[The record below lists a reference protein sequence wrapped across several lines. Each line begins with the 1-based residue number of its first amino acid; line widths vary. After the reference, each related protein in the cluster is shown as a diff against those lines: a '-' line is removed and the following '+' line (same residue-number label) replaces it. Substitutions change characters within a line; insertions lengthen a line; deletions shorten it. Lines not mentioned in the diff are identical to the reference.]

1 MASPSNVE
9 DLVGLAS
16 RVSSLPDESLAQ
28 LTQQEGIESLI
39 AATEMKDREVTRAE
53 AAAQPQENTTVLD
66 NLIQRAIGVPNNPMG
81 ITGNPMDIPQDPM
94 MMQANVPQTGMRNPP
109 LSRMPENTMPELA
122 PEMLRQQ
129 VPAARVG
136 GLIRKFDNG
145 GQFAYN
151 PYFQEALAQTFQG
164 MTPQELIAAGADP
177 SQIQRASGEY
187 AQRLQETPESIASV
201 YNPLVVEQRENLLKR
216 EEMGRN
222 YGYVPPEMYDQPII
236 PQKSL
241 DEYHQEQARTGLE
254 TDPYFGGAQALGLPT
269 RGGKLDELTTRF
281 FPAGVEPTEFSQPI
295 GGPDMA
301 NIGSGN
307 LVNTVDGGASATTTP
322 PVTGAGD
329 GVTPPNQVI
338 GGPQYGASVPKV
350 DPLVA
355 GATLAHK
362 QQQQVLSQLISSIPN
377 PLGLDATETSTR
389 TELSNFEAEESNRI
403 KELGEEI
410 DQYMLD
416 LDELEEGIPD
426 RDSIKN
432 RIKTQT
438 NLGLAQ
444 AFFNAA
450 EKGSP
455 DFITAMAG
463 AFGDASGV
471 MNKMT
476 GQEQKEIYQHA
487 VDAFNRKATRA
498 NASFTRRQ
506 GLLTEQNRRAT
517 TAATTRTNFLAAL
530 REANDLAQAARDYN
544 FQVYTEAKESA
555 RDARD
560 HEQAL
565 RDWVAGETKNYND
578 TVGTLSRDVQTG
590 VLVDMPQHQRANA
603 LLYAQYGVEPA
614 QVAANIGIDRNLE
627 EVNELYKAA
636 VEAGTSADPLAD
648 AWNQWEERVEDSGI
662 TRYGDRALMTQLR
675 PSLEAV
681 MQRSRDDSGQ
691 INQAAF
697 ISNLEG
703 MRQQDN
709 WNWLDIGSTL

>member
-1 MASPSNVE
+1 
-9 DLVGLAS
+9 
-16 RVSSLPDESLAQ
+16 
-28 LTQQEGIESLI
+28 
-39 AATEMKDREVTRAE
+39 
-53 AAAQPQENTTVLD
+53 
-66 NLIQRAIGVPNNPMG
+66 
-81 ITGNPMDIPQDPM
+81 MDIPQDPM

-145 GQFAYN
+145 GQFAFDNDFAENFLQMY
-151 PYFQEALAQTFQG
+151 G
-164 MTPQELIAAGADP
+164 ITPQVAITGGADP
-177 SQIQRASGEY
+177 LEMRRASGEY
-187 AQRLQETPESIASV
+187 AQRLQETPESIGSV
-201 YNPLVVEQRENLLKR
+201 YNPIYSQNIAMEGRHQRAIADDLAQQR
-216 EEMGRN
+216 
-222 YGYVPPEMYDQPII
+222 
-236 PQKSL
+236 L
-241 DEYHQEQARTGLE
+241 DEHLQEQARTGLE
-254 TDPYFGGAQALGLPT
+254 TDPYFGGAQVRVLPT
-269 RGGKLDELTTRF
+269 RGKKLDELTTRF
-281 FPAGVEPTEFSQPI
+281 FPAGVEPTEFTQPI

-322 PVTGAGD
+322 PVTGAGA

-338 GGPQYGASVPKV
+338 GGPQYGAGSPRQGS
-350 DPLVA
+350 LTAIATA
-355 GATLAHK
+355 GYLE
-362 QQQQVLSQLISSIPN
+362 QQNEIANLINSIPN

-506 GLLTEQNRRAT
+506 GLLTEQSRRAT

-530 REANDLAQAARDYN
+530 KESSDLAQEAYENN
-544 FQVYTEAKESA
+544 FNAYKFALEQDVGAE
-555 RDARD
+555 
-560 HEQAL
+560 EQAQVD
-565 RDWVAGETKNYND
+565 REFIAGQTDIYSQTVDRNARNPVSGTVSDRSQHERWVS
-578 TVGTLSRDVQTG
+578 L
-590 VLVDMPQHQRANA
+590 P
-603 LLYAQYGVEPA
+603 YAQQGVIPA
-614 QVAANIGIDRNLE
+614 QVATNIGIDRNLK

-636 VEAGTSADPLAD
+636 VAAGTSADPLAD
-648 AWNQWEERVEDSGI
+648 AWNQWENDVKESGVS
-662 TRYGDRALMTQLR
+662 RYGDLRLMTQVR

-691 INQAAF
+691 INQAAYM
-697 ISNLEG
+697 SNLEDL
-703 MRQQDN
+703 RQQDN

>member
-1 MASPSNVE
+1 MAVPSNVE
-9 DLVGLAS
+9 DLVGLAG

-39 AATEMKDREVTRAE
+39 AATEMKDREVIRAE
-53 AAAQPQENTTVLD
+53 AAAQPQANTTVLD
-66 NLIQRAIGVPNNPMG
+66 NLIQRSMNTPQNSMMAQQQQGVPQG
-81 ITGNPMDIPQDPM
+81 VPQD
-94 MMQANVPQTGMRNPP
+94 GP
-109 LSRMPENTMPELA
+109 LPRMPERMMPQLA
-122 PEMLRQQ
+122 PELLSQQ
-129 VPAARVG
+129 PPMARVG

-145 GQFAYN
+145 GQFGVDSNFAENFLQMY
-151 PYFQEALAQTFQG
+151 G
-164 MTPQELIAAGADP
+164 ITPQEAITAGADP
-177 SQIQRASGEY
+177 SEMQRASGAY
-187 AQRLQETPESIASV
+187 AQRLQETPESIGSV

-222 YGYVPPEMYDQPII
+222 YEYVPPEMYDQPII

-254 TDPYFGGAQALGLPT
+254 QDSYFGGSQVRDLPT
-269 RGGKLDELTTRF
+269 RGGKIDELTNRF
-281 FPAGVEPTEFSQPI
+281 FSAGVEPAEFAQPI

-301 NIGSGN
+301 NIGSEN
-307 LVNTVDGGASATTTP
+307 LVNTVDGTTP
-322 PVTGAGD
+322 PATGAG
-329 GVTPPNQVI
+329 VTPANQVI
-338 GGPQYGASVPKV
+338 GGPEYGPSVLKV

-355 GATLAHK
+355 SATLAHK
-362 QQQQVLSQLISSIPN
+362 QQQQALNQLISSIPN

-389 TELSNFEAEESNRI
+389 TEISNFESKESDRI
-403 KELGEEI
+403 AKLGDEV
-410 DQYMLD
+410 DQHMLD

-426 RDSIKN
+426 RESIKK

-438 NLGLAQ
+438 SLGMAQ

-487 VDAFNRKATRA
+487 TDAYNRKATKA
-498 NASFTRRQ
+498 NAAFTRRQ
-506 GLLTEQNRRAT
+506 GLLTEQSRRAT

-530 REANDLAQAARDYN
+530 RESNDLAQEAREYN
-544 FQVYTEAKESA
+544 RNIYN
-555 RDARD
+555 DAVANAVDVRD

-565 RDWVAGETKNYND
+565 KDWTASETKNYND
-578 TVGTLSRDVQTG
+578 TVGTLSRNLNTG
-590 VLVDMPQHQRANA
+590 TLTDMSQHQRASA
-603 LLYAQYGVEPA
+603 LTYAQYGVEPA
-614 QVAANIGIDRNLE
+614 QVAANIGIDRNLK

-636 VEAGTSADPLAD
+636 VAAGSSADPLAD
-648 AWNQWEERVEDSGI
+648 AWNQWENNVKESGVS
-662 TRYGDRALMTQLR
+662 RYGDLRLMTQVR

-703 MRQQDN
+703 MRQESG

>member
-145 GQFAYN
+145 GQFAFDKDFAENFLQMY
-151 PYFQEALAQTFQG
+151 G
-164 MTPQELIAAGADP
+164 VTPQVAITGGADP
-177 SQIQRASGEY
+177 SEMRRASGEY
-187 AQRLQETPESIASV
+187 AQRLEETPESIESV
-201 YNPLVVEQRENLLKR
+201 YNPIYSQNIGMEGRYQRAIADDLAQQ
-216 EEMGRN
+216 G
-222 YGYVPPEMYDQPII
+222 
-236 PQKSL
+236 L
-241 DEYHQEQARTGLE
+241 DRHLQEQARTGLE
-254 TDPYFGGAQALGLPT
+254 ADSYFGGARVRDLPT
-269 RGGKLDELTTRF
+269 RGGKLDETETRW
-281 FPAGVEPTEFSQPI
+281 FPSGVEPTEFAQPLPELI
-295 GGPDMA
+295 DLASRDPVV
-301 NIGSGN
+301 
-307 LVNTVDGGASATTTP
+307 VNTPVDNVD
-322 PVTGAGD
+322 VTGAGAD
-329 GVTPPNQVI
+329 GTPTHPDTGI
-338 GGPQYGASVPKV
+338 GGPQYGAGSPRQGS
-350 DPLVA
+350 LTAIATA
-355 GATLAHK
+355 GYLE
-362 QQQQVLSQLISSIPN
+362 QQNEIANLINSIPN

-389 TELSNFEAEESNRI
+389 TELSNFESEESNRI

-506 GLLTEQNRRAT
+506 GLLTEQSRRAT

-530 REANDLAQAARDYN
+530 RESNDLAQEAYENN
-544 FQVYTEAKESA
+544 FNAYKFALEQDVGAE
-555 RDARD
+555 
-560 HEQAL
+560 EQAQAE
-565 RDWVAGETKNYND
+565 REFIAGQTDIYSQ
-578 TVGTLSRDVQTG
+578 TVDRNARNPVSGTVSDR
-590 VLVDMPQHQRANA
+590 PQHERSIS
-603 LLYAQYGVEPA
+603 LPYAQQGVIPA
-614 QVAANIGIDRNLE
+614 QVATNIGIDRNLK

-636 VEAGTSADPLAD
+636 VAAGTSADPLAD
-648 AWNQWEERVEDSGI
+648 AWNQWENDVKESGI
-662 TRYGDRALMTQLR
+662 SRYGDLRLMTQVR

-691 INQAAF
+691 INQAAYM
-697 ISNLEG
+697 SNLEDL
-703 MRQQDN
+703 RQQDN

>member
-1 MASPSNVE
+1 MALPSNVE
-9 DLVGLAS
+9 NLQSLAR
-16 RVSSLPDESLAQ
+16 RVSGLPDESLAQ

-53 AAAQPQENTTVLD
+53 AAAQPQSNTTVLD
-66 NLIQRAIGVPNNPMG
+66 NLIQRAIGVPQNPMG

-109 LSRMPENTMPELA
+109 LPRMPEVTMPDLA

-145 GQFAYN
+145 GQFAFDKDFSENFLQMY
-151 PYFQEALAQTFQG
+151 G
-164 MTPQELIAAGADP
+164 ITPQGAITGGADP
-177 SQIQRASGEY
+177 SEMRRASGEY
-187 AQRLQETPESIASV
+187 AQRLEETPESIETV
-201 YNPLVVEQRENLLKR
+201 YNPIYSDLINRPDRYSRETA
-216 EEMGRN
+216 
-222 YGYVPPEMYDQPII
+222 PILAQQALERHGSDI
-236 PQKSL
+236 
-241 DEYHQEQARTGLE
+241 ARTGLE
-254 TDPYFGGAQALGLPT
+254 TDPYFGGAQVRDLPT
-269 RGGKLDELTTRF
+269 RGGKLDELATRF
-281 FPAGVEPTEFSQPI
+281 FPAGVEPTEFAQPI

-307 LVNTVDGGASATTTP
+307 LVDTVDTVDGGASAP
-322 PVTGAGD
+322 APAPAPAAGAGD

-338 GGPQYGASVPKV
+338 GGTQYGASVPKV

-362 QQQQVLSQLISSIPN
+362 QQQQVLNQLISSIPN

-426 RDSIKN
+426 RESIKE

-530 REANDLAQAARDYN
+530 KEANDLAQEARDYN

-603 LLYAQYGVEPA
+603 LTYAQYGVEPA

-648 AWNQWEERVEDSGI
+648 AWNQWEERVEDAGI

-697 ISNLEG
+697 MSNLEG
-703 MRQQDN
+703 MRQQAN